1 MQMSSKFEFLHLIE
15 FSLIMI
21 ESIELIFHGIGVFLP
36 KYLQKVAGTLYD
48 LAYEKSVSNRS
59 SGLYCLQGL

>member
-1 MQMSSKFEFLHLIE
+1 MFRTLIVVQMSSKFEFLYFTE

-21 ESIELIFHGIGVFLP
+21 ESIELIFHRIRVFLP

-48 LAYEKSVSNRS
+48 
-59 SGLYCLQGL
+59 QGL